1 MLYLIGLGLNDE
13 SISLEGLAAIK
24 DSKEIYLEGYT
35 VDFPYGQE
43 KLEKTIGKKI
53 EMLKREEVENN
64 KLVKESEKKNIA
76 LLIYGSPL
84 FATTHTSIIADCIDK
99 KIDYKIIYSAS
110 VFDSIAETGL
120 QLYKFGKITSMP
132 TWKEEYQPDS
142 FAEIIKENNSIKAHT
157 LILVDI
163 GLDFIKALEQLQIS
177 LDNHKIT
184 TEKLVACSSLG
195 TAKRKIFFDTLKN
208 LEKLKDI
215 PKPFCIIIP
224 ANMHFFEKEFL
235 EKVCEKI

>member
-13 SISLEGLAAIK
+13 SISLEGLAAVK
-24 DSKEIYLEGYT
+24 DSKEVYLEGYT
-35 VDFPYGQE
+35 VDFPYKQE

-53 EMLKREEVENN
+53 GMLKREDVENN
-64 KLVKESEKKNIA
+64 SLVKESERKNIA

-99 KIDYKIIYSAS
+99 KIKYQIIYSAS

-132 TWKEEYQPDS
+132 TWKENYKPDS

-163 GLDFIKALEQLQIS
+163 GLDFEKALEQLEETAGKNKIS
-177 LDNHKIT
+177 FEKII
-184 TEKLVACSSLG
+184 LCSSLG
-195 TAKRKIFFDTLKN
+195 TEKRKVFFNTINNLK
-208 LEKLKDI
+208 KLKDV

-224 ANMHFFEKEFL
+224 SNMHFFEKEFL
-235 EKVCEKI
+235 EKICE